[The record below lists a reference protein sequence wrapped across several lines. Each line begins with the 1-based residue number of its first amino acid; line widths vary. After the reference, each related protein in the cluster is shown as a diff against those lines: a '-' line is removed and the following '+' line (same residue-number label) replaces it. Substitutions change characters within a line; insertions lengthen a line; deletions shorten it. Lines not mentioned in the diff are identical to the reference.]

1 MIGLIEIARR
11 GFEYRIKKSKTEFYP
26 KFIVKQ
32 QWKQMDTKHENWK
45 KFYLEIKNLKLKYRV
60 SLDEV
65 NHKFK
70 VFQQNSTSKS
80 MILNYTFYN

>member
-32 QWKQMDTKHENWK
+32 QWKQMATKHENWK